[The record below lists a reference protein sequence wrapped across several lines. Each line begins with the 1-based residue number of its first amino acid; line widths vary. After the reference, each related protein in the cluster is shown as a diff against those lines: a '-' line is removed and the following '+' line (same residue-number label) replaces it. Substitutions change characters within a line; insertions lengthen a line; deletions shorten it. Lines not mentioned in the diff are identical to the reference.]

1 MPGRLVLINLY
12 IYVKVVANRLN
23 FEKYEPGCLCVGP
36 IFWPKFSSKSGFVI
50 LTLPPPPLGE
60 GHCTLNLSINAI
72 FPILI
77 LRTAEVPEN
86 YTKPPRGPKKRT
98 SDPVLTQKHSD
109 DA

>member
-1 MPGRLVLINLY
+1 MGKIWGNMGGGNPPYFPHILPLPIMGGQV
-12 IYVKVVANRLN
+12 
-23 FEKYEPGCLCVGP
+23 CLGGGGGV
-36 IFWPKFSSKSGFVI
+36 
-50 LTLPPPPLGE
+50 GE

-98 SDPVLTQKHSD
+98 SAPVLTQKHSD
-109 DA
+109 NA

>member
-1 MPGRLVLINLY
+1 MGWEVRFGYCYFKKKLGGLALWQ
-12 IYVKVVANRLN
+12 
-23 FEKYEPGCLCVGP
+23 YEAWLGG
-36 IFWPKFSSKSGFVI
+36 G
-50 LTLPPPPLGE
+50 LGE

-98 SDPVLTQKHSD
+98 SAPVLTQKHSD
-109 DA
+109 NA